1 MCNEF
6 LWCECFSG
14 LGGCGTKINRD
25 TKVTLFENVGLIKR
39 EGAKENEIQL
49 EVKSDFEIFFDNC
62 TSLMLSKLYC
72 RPVTSSPSTTIGA
85 TTSTNKT
92 ADETK

>member
-39 EGAKENEIQL
+39 EGAKENEIQ
-49 EVKSDFEIFFDNC
+49 
-62 TSLMLSKLYC
+62 
-72 RPVTSSPSTTIGA
+72 
-85 TTSTNKT
+85 
-92 ADETK
+92 